1 MTALSKADKRFI
13 RTELSTF
20 NRYHYIIIS
29 FIIQCENYS
38 KLLPYFRMSSIYS
51 AWLSTFVLKYFS
63 YSAYWLCV
71 FYIQKR
77 SVFITYSWCI
87 DENLSDSWNYH
98 HSLGHVCEKLEQS
111 TISKSDNKYNLN
123 DKLFRAGCHK
133 KYCSAWY
140 SGAAEYTDGF
150 IYFLI
155 PTLSRWVLWITDG
168 L

>member
-38 KLLPYFRMSSIYS
+38 KLLPYFRVSSIYS
-51 AWLSTFVLKYFS
+51 AWLSTFVPKYFS

-123 DKLFRAGCHK
+123 DKLFGQDATKNTAPHDI
-133 KYCSAWY
+133 
-140 SGAAEYTDGF
+140 AEQQNIQTDLF
-150 IYFLI
+150 IF
-155 PTLSRWVLWITDG
+155 
-168 L
+168 